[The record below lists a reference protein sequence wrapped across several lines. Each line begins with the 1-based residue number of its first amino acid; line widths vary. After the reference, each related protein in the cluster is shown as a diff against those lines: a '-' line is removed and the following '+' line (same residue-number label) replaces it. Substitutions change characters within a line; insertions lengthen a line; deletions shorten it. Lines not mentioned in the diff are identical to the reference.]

1 MIHSFSLRNV
11 KDFEVQPEMP
21 EMLQL
26 VPTEIEEREREKKKN
41 PKRKKPLDLHQ

>member
-21 EMLQL
+21 EILQL
-26 VPTEIEEREREKKKN
+26 VPTEIEEREREKKN
-41 PKRKKPLDLHQ
+41 PKKKETS